1 MWTRLGAL
9 IVKELLAAFRD
20 PRARLALIGPPIIQ
34 LFLFAYAATL
44 EVSNV
49 PIGVLNQDWG
59 ITSEQLISRFER
71 ASAFSEIRRYASL
84 GEVKPAIDRQEVMIV
99 VHIGQD
105 FSRKLA
111 AGEPATVQL
120 LLDGRKSNSAQ
131 IVNGYVGTIVRQF
144 SEDFREG
151 KAAASEIVD
160 RSWYN
165 PNREYRTAMVPT
177 LIGILSMTMVLM
189 IVGMS
194 VARERELGTFEQL
207 LVSPL
212 QPLEIVIGKAVPG
225 LIVGLA
231 QGVVIALIVIFVF
244 GIPMAGSPLALFSGP
259 RRLPPGGDRRGT
271 LHLLT
276 GRQPAAGDD
285 GDHGVHDAL
294 HAAVGLRLAGPEY
307 AHMAAAG
314 GHDQPAH
321 PLHGHHAR
329 RVPARHAVL
338 AGRPAH
344 LAHGADRGRDDLRR
358 GMAVPAPGAVG
369 VPRVQLSHEINGE
382 FRGRSAGGRDRCG
395 RRGETVA
402 RAGFSGAAGPDR
414 GGGSAG
420 LARAGN
426 RRSRWLAVALCVR
439 RLAEGQLGL
448 DALVS
453 RNRC

>member
-20 PRARLALIGPPIIQ
+20 PRARMALIAPPILQ

-49 PIGVLNQDWG
+49 PIGVLSQDWG
-59 ITSEQLISRFER
+59 LASEQLISRFER
-71 ASAFSEIRRYASL
+71 ASAFSEIRRYASPA
-84 GEVKPAIDRQEVMIV
+84 EVKAAIDRQEVMIV

-131 IVNGYVGTIVRQF
+131 LVNGYVGNIVRQF
-144 SEDFREG
+144 SEDFRESR
-151 KAAASEIVD
+151 AAPSEIVD

-231 QGVVIALIVIFVF
+231 QGAAIALIVILVF
-244 GIPMAGSPLALFSGP
+244 GIPMAGSPLALFAGLLVFLLAVIGVALFISSLVANQQQAMMGIMVFMMPAMLLSGFASP
-259 RRLPPGGDRRGT
+259 VQNMPVWLQPVAMINPLTHFMVIMRGVF
-271 LHLLT
+271 LRDMPFWLVAQ
-276 GRQPAAGDD
+276 RIWPM
-285 GDHGVHDAL
+285 AL
-294 HAAVGLRLAGPEY
+294 IAVVTIS
-307 AHMAAAG
+307 AAAW
-314 GHDQPAH
+314 
-321 PLHGHHAR
+321 LFRR
-329 RVPARHAVL
+329 RV
-338 AGRPAH
+338 
-344 LAHGADRGRDDLRR
+344 
-358 GMAVPAPGAVG
+358 
-369 VPRVQLSHEINGE
+369 S
-382 FRGRSAGGRDRCG
+382 
-395 RRGETVA
+395 
-402 RAGFSGAAGPDR
+402 
-414 GGGSAG
+414 
-420 LARAGN
+420 
-426 RRSRWLAVALCVR
+426 
-439 RLAEGQLGL
+439 
-448 DALVS
+448 
-453 RNRC
+453 

>member
-20 PRARLALIGPPIIQ
+20 PRARMALVGPPIIQ

-59 ITSEQLISRFER
+59 IASEQLIGRFER
-71 ASAFSEIRRYASL
+71 ASAFSEIRRYASPAD
-84 GEVKPAIDRQEVMIV
+84 VKAAIDRQEVMIV

-120 LLDGRKSNSAQ
+120 LLDGRRSNSAQ

-151 KAAASEIVD
+151 RAAPSEIVD

-231 QGVVIALIVIFVF
+231 QGAVIALIVIGVF
-244 GIPMAGSPLALFSGP
+244 GIPMAGSPLALFAGLLVFLLAVIGVALFISSLVANQQQAMMGIMVFMMPSMLLSGFASP
-259 RRLPPGGDRRGT
+259 VQNMPVWLQPVAMINPLTHFMVIMRGVF
-271 LHLLT
+271 LRDMPFWLVAQRIWPMALI
-276 GRQPAAGDD
+276 
-285 GDHGVHDAL
+285 GV
-294 HAAVGLRLAGPEY
+294 VTIS
-307 AHMAAAG
+307 AAAW
-314 GHDQPAH
+314 
-321 PLHGHHAR
+321 LFRR
-329 RVPARHAVL
+329 RV
-338 AGRPAH
+338 
-344 LAHGADRGRDDLRR
+344 
-358 GMAVPAPGAVG
+358 
-369 VPRVQLSHEINGE
+369 Q
-382 FRGRSAGGRDRCG
+382 
-395 RRGETVA
+395 
-402 RAGFSGAAGPDR
+402 
-414 GGGSAG
+414 
-420 LARAGN
+420 
-426 RRSRWLAVALCVR
+426 
-439 RLAEGQLGL
+439 
-448 DALVS
+448 
-453 RNRC
+453 

>member
-1 MWTRLGAL
+1 MWTRLSAL

-20 PRARLALIGPPIIQ
+20 PRARMALVMPPLIQ

-59 ITSEQLISRFER
+59 IASEQLISRFER
-71 ASAFSEIRRYASL
+71 ASAFSEIRRYDSP
-84 GEVKPAIDRQEVMIV
+84 GEVKAAIDRQEVMIV

-131 IVNGYVGTIVRQF
+131 LVNGYVGNIVRRF
-144 SEDFREG
+144 SEDFRQG
-151 KAAASEIVD
+151 RSEPVSAVVD

-225 LIVGLA
+225 LIVGMT
-231 QGVVIALIVIFVF
+231 QGVIITLIVIYIF
-244 GIPMAGSPLALFSGP
+244 GIPMAGSALALFGALFVFLLAVVGVALFISSLVANQQQAMMGIMVYMMPAMMLSGFASP
-259 RRLPPGGDRRGT
+259 VQNMPAWLQPVTMINPLTHFMVIMRGVFLRDMPLWLVAQRVWPMALIAVVT
-271 LHLLT
+271 LS
-276 GRQPAAGDD
+276 
-285 GDHGVHDAL
+285 
-294 HAAVGLRLAGPEY
+294 
-307 AHMAAAG
+307 AAAW
-314 GHDQPAH
+314 
-321 PLHGHHAR
+321 LFR
-329 RVPARHAVL
+329 R
-338 AGRPAH
+338 
-344 LAHGADRGRDDLRR
+344 
-358 GMAVPAPGAVG
+358 
-369 VPRVQLSHEINGE
+369 
-382 FRGRSAGGRDRCG
+382 
-395 RRGETVA
+395 
-402 RAGFSGAAGPDR
+402 RAT
-414 GGGSAG
+414 
-420 LARAGN
+420 
-426 RRSRWLAVALCVR
+426 
-439 RLAEGQLGL
+439 
-448 DALVS
+448 
-453 RNRC
+453 